1 MYIIP
6 KFKFSD
12 KINLKFNNLQNKYMN
27 SKHVKYLKYYK
38 NNDIYWGLGIENELY
53 LEFDKPIEI
62 DEKFFLT
69 KHRRERYSVDYYT
82 NYKGE
87 HINKMFQK
95 IIKYIKDSNNKIN
108 LPLLLNSN
116 SFTKTDC
123 NNNSKTMYTKL
134 CEPNIKFNGSTL
146 FENLLLSDPYFAFS
160 YNKDWLFDG
169 DTIEFTTMNFYNNKL
184 DNIINELDDFK
195 TNFINKL
202 SLYQKKYNLFE
213 KYGNIR
219 FMTKNHPFT
228 VHMTNINNIAIFN
241 NGTLHYN
248 ITLPTQLDRHGNIKD
263 FKYFYEIHKKAIKMI
278 QWFEPFLISVYNTPD
293 IFSTL
298 NNDDELSINFSKC
311 SQRCAVSR
319 YIGVGT
325 YDTDLMKIGKV
336 LSVPIT
342 NFDKC
347 DNWWYNKFHEMS
359 GYNKLN
365 EVGLD
370 INFNKYKNHGI
381 EIRFFDHITDL
392 NIIKESFEFII
403 YLMDEVI
410 ESNYDSIN
418 NPIYDKVWNHL
429 MYSFMMY
436 GKDYSL
442 TPPEIQTFNK
452 LLNMNI
458 ENDNINDV
466 YYEIF
471 NKLKIRHINSRFSKL
486 CLNKEKLNIKNSI
499 NMNKCICTIS

>member
-1 MYIIP
+1 
-6 KFKFSD
+6 
-12 KINLKFNNLQNKYMN
+12 
-27 SKHVKYLKYYK
+27 
-38 NNDIYWGLGIENELY
+38 
-53 LEFDKPIEI
+53 
-62 DEKFFLT
+62 
-69 KHRRERYSVDYYT
+69 
-82 NYKGE
+82 
-87 HINKMFQK
+87 
-95 IIKYIKDSNNKIN
+95 
-108 LPLLLNSN
+108 
-116 SFTKTDC
+116 
-123 NNNSKTMYTKL
+123 
-134 CEPNIKFNGSTL
+134 
-146 FENLLLSDPYFAFS
+146 
-160 YNKDWLFDG
+160 
-169 DTIEFTTMNFYNNKL
+169 
-184 DNIINELDDFK
+184 
-195 TNFINKL
+195 
-202 SLYQKKYNLFE
+202 
-213 KYGNIR
+213 
-219 FMTKNHPFT
+219 
-228 VHMTNINNIAIFN
+228 
-241 NGTLHYN
+241 
-248 ITLPTQLDRHGNIKD
+248 
-263 FKYFYEIHKKAIKMI
+263 
-278 QWFEPFLISVYNTPD
+278 
-293 IFSTL
+293 
-298 NNDDELSINFSKC
+298 
-311 SQRCAVSR
+311 
-319 YIGVGT
+319 
-325 YDTDLMKIGKV
+325 MKIGKV

-442 TPPEIQTFNK
+442 TPSEIQTFNK

-471 NKLKIRHINSRFSKL
+471 DKLKIRHINSRFSNL